1 MAFFK
6 VSGKSLVFGMEEK
19 ADYFVN
25 SANILHIKTESNGY
39 RIMFINGSVLF
50 VEKDDMDLS
59 VLDSGFYL

>member
-25 SANILHIKTESNGY
+25 GANILHIKTESNGY

-50 VEKDDMDLS
+50 VDKDDMDLS
-59 VLDSGFYL
+59 ILDSRFYL